1 MASLIAVAWACVMVP
16 AVTREL
22 NGALPDPLCIPA
34 ADALPAVPAIPTKA
48 RAMVPAAIAARVVKV
63 LVLIMM
69 SPRLVSSRLALGSI
83 GQPSGAFI

>member
-1 MASLIAVAWACVMVP
+1 M
-16 AVTREL
+16 
-22 NGALPDPLCIPA
+22 
-34 ADALPAVPAIPTKA
+34 PTNA

-69 SPRLVSSRLALGSI
+69 SPRLVSARLALGSI